1 MAELRERELTVS
13 GLRTPLAESGPEA
26 AAEAVVFIHGNPG
39 SHRDWLDLTARAGEF
54 TRAVAFDMP
63 GFGQAAKPRDF
74 DYRPEGYA
82 EFLEAAF
89 AELAIDRV
97 HLVLH
102 DFGGPFG
109 IGWAGAHPDRLGSA
123 VVMNSGSLTNA
134 RWHKMA
140 KLWRRPVVGE
150 LVMLATQR
158 GRWRAAFENAAPPRL
173 PAEFVDRMYDDY
185 DRGTRRAVLK
195 LYRATDLPY
204 PPAERWYEVLA
215 ERDIPAL
222 IVWGARD
229 PFVKAR
235 RAEQMKRAFPSAEIV
250 GLPSSGHFPFAD
262 DPEGTAAAVIPFL
275 RAQAAAGQSA

>member
-1 MAELRERELTVS
+1 MAELRS
-13 GLRTPLAESGPEA
+13 GSLEAGGKHSPLVESGPRDA
-26 AAEAVVFIHGNPG
+26 SEAVVFIHGNPG
-39 SHRDWLDLTARAGEF
+39 SHQDWLDLAGRTGEF
-54 TRAVAFDMP
+54 MRAVAFDMP
-63 GFGQAAKPRDF
+63 GFGQADKPRGF

-82 EFLEAAF
+82 AFLEAAF
-89 AELAIDRV
+89 AELGIDRV

-102 DFGGPFG
+102 DFGAPFG
-109 IGWAGAHPDRLGSA
+109 IGWAGTHPDRLASA

-150 LVMLATQR
+150 VVMLATRR
-158 GRWRAAFENAAPPRL
+158 GRWRDAFEKAAPPKL

-185 DRGTRRAVLK
+185 DWGTRRAVLK

-204 PPAERWYEVLA
+204 PPAERWYDVLA
-215 ERDIPAL
+215 ERDPPAL
-222 IVWGARD
+222 IVWGAKD

-235 RAEQMKRAFPSAEIV
+235 RVEQMKSAFPSARIV
-250 GLPSSGHFPFAD
+250 GLENSGHFPFAD

-275 RAQAAAGQSA
+275 QAQAGGQT